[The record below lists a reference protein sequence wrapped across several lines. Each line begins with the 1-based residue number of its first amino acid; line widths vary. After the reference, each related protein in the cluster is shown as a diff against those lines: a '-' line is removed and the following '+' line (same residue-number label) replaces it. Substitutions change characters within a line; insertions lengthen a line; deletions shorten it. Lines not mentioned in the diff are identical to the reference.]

1 MCLVN
6 MYVTRSIQIFFVFLI
21 FCACQTVQ
29 AQNFSNTRT
38 KTLIINHLIEN
49 TNATAFAGVLT
60 CKPIDSLLIDP
71 SSLQILQFF
80 PKNSQIRFIYQTAN
94 NCLNVKTIPNFPIP
108 DSILVQYKVLPIKY
122 LQKIQNRKEVYLADT
137 SVLGESTE
145 ENYTPNNTLE
155 RNEFF
160 SDPNFQKNGTIARGI
175 SFGNRQ
181 DVFVNS
187 ALNLQVEGK
196 ITEDLELTAVLTDQN
211 VPFQPEG
218 NTQELQQFDR
228 IFLQLRHRYASLSA
242 GDIVLRNPENHFLRY
257 YKNVLGVSLSTT
269 YGADSSKIRT
279 QAAASVAKGQFFS
292 MLVPVQE
299 GVQGAYRLRG
309 ANGERFIIILAN
321 SERVFV
327 DGQLKQRGFNYDY
340 VIDYNT
346 SEITFTNRV
355 LMTQFTRVRVDFEY
369 ATQRFNRNLLTA
381 NHLQKIGKVKI
392 TGNFYQEADN
402 PQNPIIEFTS
412 ADRRVLYEAG
422 DSTLSAVGTSAT
434 RSNEW
439 TDSQVL
445 YIQQDT
451 ISNNQIF
458 KIFVRALI
466 TNTELWNVS
475 FTEVGENRGNY
486 RLANSANNGRVFE
499 WIAPINGLPQ
509 GNFAPIRVLPLPNR
523 KQMLAAGFSYQ
534 MTDNQEVFL
543 ETAFSNH
550 DQNLLSP
557 LQDSDNRGYA
567 LRVGYKSSG
576 ENLAFF
582 SAYRWQA
589 QIDYEFDNQSFRPI
603 DRFRYIEFDRDW
615 SADTEKLAQDQII
628 NFAFDL
634 SPALTLQ
641 NSSSFSYRLT
651 LRQRE
656 NEVKGFQ
663 QNVSFSKKL
672 KKMQIESS
680 FFWLQNEKSNAL
692 SDWKR
697 LNIHLFYQN
706 KTHKT
711 GYQFEQDRNTIQ
723 FAKSD
728 SIIGTAMF
736 FDQHR
741 FYVQTTDSTKW
752 KLMTDYIFRTDQSPL
767 QGKMQVS
774 NRSNTFNFLLQKT
787 TKSLYFNWLVTYRR
801 FETLIGTKPMQEE
814 NLMNRL
820 DWNVRLWKNAVRS
833 ELTFSN
839 ANGRE
844 LRREY
849 RFLRVDAGQGTH
861 TWRDDNGNGI
871 QEINEF
877 YEALNPD
884 EKIYIKFFVP
894 TDQYLPA
901 FTNQF
906 SYRLNAQAPSLW
918 LLKKNFV
925 GFLAKWN
932 GLFAWT
938 IFRRM
943 TDPDVAVRFLPFLNP
958 KSEHWLSDNQNLR
971 GVLFFNRTST
981 RYAAELSYVQNKTLQ
996 LLTNGFERRQKT
1008 DFQANMRYALSQHWV
1023 LQANIGQGK
1032 SLNLSDFLEN
1042 RNYEIRSF
1050 WLQPEIAFQPN
1061 SNQRLSVQAIWKD
1074 KKAFGSTEKAIWQEI
1089 NLQMLW
1095 TKAGK
1100 QNINAQIRYTNI
1112 AFGGEANS
1120 PIGYEMLEALRR
1132 GTNLLWNVTW
1142 TQRISNGLQITVQ
1155 YNGRKAEGQA
1165 VVHLGQMQLAA
1176 LL

>member
-1 MCLVN
+1 MSLKWN
-6 MYVTRSIQIFFVFLI
+6 FYATAFFLAFLI
-21 FCACQTVQ
+21 GMACQTAQ

-38 KTLIINHLIEN
+38 KLLI
-49 TNATAFAGVLT
+49 TNDLSLT
-60 CKPIDSLLIDP
+60 CKTIDTLLIDP
-71 SSLQILQFF
+71 ASLQILQFF
-80 PKNSQIRFIYQTAN
+80 PKNSQIHFSYQSSN
-94 NCLNVKTIPNFPIP
+94 NCLNFQTVPNFSIP
-108 DSILVQYKVLPIKY
+108 DSVLIQYKVLPIKY
-122 LQKIQNRKEVYLADT
+122 LQKIQNRKEIYLADT
-137 SVLGESTE
+137 AVVGESVE
-145 ENYTPNNTLE
+145 ENFTPNNMLQ

-160 SDPNFQKNGTIARGI
+160 SDPNFQKNGTIARGL

-196 ITEDLELTAVLTDQN
+196 LTEDLELTAILTDQN

-228 IFLQLRHRYASLSA
+228 IFLQLRHRYGSLSA
-242 GDIVLRNPENHFLRY
+242 GDIVLKNPENHFLRY
-257 YKNVLGVSLSTT
+257 YKNVLGISLSTT
-269 YGADSSKIRT
+269 YGADSSKVRT
-279 QAAASVAKGQFFS
+279 QAAASVAKGQFYS
-292 MLVPVQE
+292 MTVPVQE

-340 VIDYNT
+340 IIDYNT
-346 SEITFTNRV
+346 GEITFTNRV
-355 LMTQFTRVRVDFEY
+355 LITQFTRVRVDFEY
-369 ATQRFNRNLLTA
+369 ATQSFSRNLLA
-381 NHLQKIGKVKI
+381 INHLQKIGRLKI
-392 TGNFYQEADN
+392 GANFYREADN
-402 PQNPIIEFTS
+402 PQNPVIEFTS
-412 ADRRVLYEAG
+412 ADRQVLYQAG
-422 DSTLSAVGTSAT
+422 DSTLSALGTSAT
-434 RSNEW
+434 PNKEW
-439 TDSQVL
+439 TDTQVL

-451 ISNNQIF
+451 ISENQVF
-458 KIFVRALI
+458 KIFVRALRPI
-466 TNTELWNVS
+466 AELWNVS
-475 FTEVGENRGNY
+475 FTEVGEGRGNY

-499 WIAPINGLPQ
+499 WIAPIKGVPQ
-509 GNFAPIRVLPLPNR
+509 GNFAPVRVLPLPNQR
-523 KQMLAAGFSYQ
+523 QMITTGFSYQ
-534 MTDNQEVFL
+534 LTDNQAVFL

-557 LQDSDNRGYA
+557 LQDSDNQGYA
-567 LRVGYKSSG
+567 LRVGYKTSG

-589 QIDYEFDNQSFRPI
+589 QIDYEFDNQHFRPI

-615 SADTEKLAQDQII
+615 SADTEKLAQDQIL
-628 NFAFDL
+628 NFAF
-634 SPALTLQ
+634 SFNPNPIISQ
-641 NSSSFSYRLT
+641 KNPSSFSYRLT

-656 NEVKGFQ
+656 NEVNGFQ
-663 QNVSFSKKL
+663 HTLAFSKTL
-672 KKMQIESS
+672 KKMQFETS
-680 FFWLQNEKSNAL
+680 FFWLQNTKPSSV

-697 LNIHLFYQN
+697 LNVNIFYQN

-711 GYQFEQDRNTIQ
+711 GYQFEQDRNTIR
-723 FAKSD
+723 FAQSD

-741 FYVQTTDSTKW
+741 FYVQTTDSAKW
-752 KLMTDYIFRTDQSPL
+752 KLMTDYIFRTDQTPSK
-767 QGKMQVS
+767 GKMQVS
-774 NRSNTFNFLLQKT
+774 NRSNTFNLLLQKT
-787 TKSLYFNWLVTYRR
+787 TKSLYFSWLATYRR
-801 FETLIGTKPMQEE
+801 FETLVGTKPMQEE

-820 DWNVRLWKNAVRS
+820 DWNVKLWKSAVRS

-894 TDQYLPA
+894 TDQYVPA

-918 LLKKNFV
+918 LQKKNFL

-943 TDPDVAVRFLPFLNP
+943 TDPNIAVRFLPFLNP
-958 KSEHWLSDNQNLR
+958 KTEHWLSDNQNLR

-981 RYAAELSYVQNKTLQ
+981 QYAADLSYVRNETLQ

-1008 DFQANMRYALSQHWV
+1008 DLQANMRYSLSRNWV
-1023 LQANIGQGK
+1023 LQANVGQEK

-1042 RNYEIRSF
+1042 RNYEIGSF
-1050 WLQPEIAFQPN
+1050 WLQPELAFQPN
-1061 SNQRLSVQAIWKD
+1061 ANQRFSIQTIWKD
-1074 KKAFGSTEKAIWQEI
+1074 KKALGSTEKAVWQEI
-1089 NLQMLW
+1089 NGQIVW

-1100 QNINAQIRYTNI
+1100 QNVNAQIRYTNI
-1112 AFGGEANS
+1112 LFEGETNS
-1120 PIGYEMLEALRR
+1120 PIAYEMLEALRK
-1132 GTNLLWNVTW
+1132 GTNWLWNVTW
-1142 TQRISNGLQITVQ
+1142 TQRLSNGLQITVQ